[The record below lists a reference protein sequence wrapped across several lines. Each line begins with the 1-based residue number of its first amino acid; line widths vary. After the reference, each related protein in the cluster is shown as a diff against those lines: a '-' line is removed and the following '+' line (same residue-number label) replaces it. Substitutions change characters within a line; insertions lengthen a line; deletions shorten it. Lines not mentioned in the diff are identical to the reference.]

1 MKNPFGEFGDF
12 LNDLMEEAFEPE
24 IVTLHND
31 HGEELEAEVVDYV
44 DYEDEEYV
52 ILTEPGSDC
61 EKILLLKVVHNEK
74 TGEDTYVNIGDDE
87 LVNAVMNKYMSEDDE
102 DEDFDDEGL
111 FVFDGEDDEDGD
123 GYNFEYSF
131 GEDE

>member
-1 MKNPFGEFGDF
+1 MNNPFGEFGEF

-31 HGEELEAEVVDYV
+31 QGEELEAEVVDYV

-61 EKILLLKVVHNEK
+61 EKILLLKVVYDEK
-74 TGEDTYVNIGDDE
+74 TGEQTYINIADDA
-87 LVNAVMNKYMSEDDE
+87 LVNAVMNKYMSEDDDDDDYDVYDDEEEYE
-102 DEDFDDEGL
+102 DEE
-111 FVFDGEDDEDGD
+111 EDGV
-123 GYNFEYSF
+123 YTYEFPF
-131 GEDE
+131 GDE

>member
-1 MKNPFGEFGDF
+1 MNNPFGEFGEF

-31 HGEELEAEVVDYV
+31 YGEELEAEVVDYV

-61 EKILLLKVVHNEK
+61 EKILLLKVVYDEK
-74 TGEDTYVNIGDDE
+74 TGEQTYVNIADDA
-87 LVNAVMNKYMSEDDE
+87 LVNAVMSKYMSEDDE
-102 DEDFDDEGL
+102 DDDFGFDTYDDDDDSEEEEGVYSYE
-111 FVFDGEDDEDGD
+111 FPFGD
-123 GYNFEYSF
+123 Q
-131 GEDE
+131 